1 MVTPPMLRER
11 QSTPC
16 HPPHLPAALHAHVVG
31 SAWAAA
37 VGKLRCS
44 RGCCGGVERRSPSGH
59 IQVSCLLR
67 ESGKLSQSTSSW
79 GAPDRPLVWRCCS
92 TTLSGR
98 PGPQPRVPPDQ
109 APPPLPLHPH
119 FPRTADLE
127 PDLIHQIRTKDDQCP
142 VEETRAIARRAYLT
156 YERDEPDRWVQLWR

>member
-1 MVTPPMLRER
+1 MFEGL
-11 QSTPC
+11 
-16 HPPHLPAALHAHVVG
+16 L
-31 SAWAAA
+31 
-37 VGKLRCS
+37 
-44 RGCCGGVERRSPSGH
+44 RRSGEEEPIRSH
-59 IQVSCLLR
+59 TSELLASR
-67 ESGKLSQSTSSW
+67 EWQISQSTSSW

-92 TTLSGR
+92 ATLSGR

-109 APPPLPLHPH
+109 APHPLPLHPH

-127 PDLIHQIRTKDDQCP
+127 PDLIHQIRTKYDQCP